1 MVIETKE
8 QYSALLDIIKN
19 KDVSISFIRDD
30 FRTHPCESKLI
41 AASLW
46 FENQSY
52 DIIFNH
58 SETFEVLDYERLKC
72 VKRFWT
78 DDSKQFYHLFGF
90 TNVVDVSLG
99 SWVENKDISNIE
111 PDNIFWLTYR
121 NHQSMRALNYV
132 VPLTKII
139 EFTRS
144 KLIEIDKMKERLSV
158 NKPFLIYNKRA
169 LDLAK
174 IEKNGFSIIPNSFGT
189 VFKNG
194 TGYSNYNILTST
206 GRPSNTFSG
215 VNMGALNKSDGTR
228 KNIVSRFDKG
238 MLIEFDYDAY
248 HLRLLGNIIGY
259 DFPIGQSVHQY
270 FADTVYKCS
279 YEESKTKSF
288 QILYGNTPFSD
299 GNGNAFFNGISDLSK
314 VLWEYFNAN
323 KCLKSHIYKKP
334 FTMEDNLAV
343 NKNKLLNYYI
353 QSFETER
360 NLKVIGQV
368 NDLLR
373 GKDTKMILYTYDSF
387 LFDFNMNDGAS
398 ILKKI
403 KNKLEDNNF
412 PVKVKAGVNY
422 HNMKDI
428 SEKLQ

>member
-30 FRTHPCESKLI
+30 FRTHPCESNLI

-58 SETFEVLDYERLKC
+58 SETFEVLDYKQLNC

-78 DDSKQFYHLFGF
+78 DDAKQFYHLFGF
-90 TNVVDVSLG
+90 DNVIDVSLG

-121 NHQSMRALNYV
+121 NHKSMRSLNYV

-139 EFTRS
+139 EFTRI

-158 NKPFLIYNKRA
+158 NKPFLTYNKRA
-169 LDLAK
+169 LELAK
-174 IEKNGFSIIPNSFGT
+174 IENNGFSIIPNSFGT

-215 VNMGALNKSDGTR
+215 VNMGAMNKTDGTR

-238 MLIEFDYDAY
+238 MLIEFDFDAY
-248 HLRLLGNIIGY
+248 HLRLLGDIIGY
-259 DFPIGQSVHQY
+259 TFPMEQSVHQY

-288 QILYGNTPFSD
+288 QVLYGNTPFSEGKD
-299 GNGNAFFNGISDLSK
+299 NAFFTGISNLST
-314 VLWEYFNAN
+314 VLWDYFNAN

-360 NLKVIGQV
+360 NLKIIGRI
-368 NDLLR
+368 NDLL
-373 GKDTKMILYTYDSF
+373 GKGDTKMILYTYDSF
-387 LFDFNMNDGAS
+387 LFDFNMNDGIELLGKIKS
-398 ILKKI
+398 IL
-403 KNKLEDNNF
+403 EDSTF

-422 HNMKDI
+422 HTMNDI
-428 SEKLQ
+428 SGKL